1 MERKI
6 EKKIINVLKNLVKEN
21 ISFYIVGG
29 MALVLY
35 GIPRTTLDID
45 IVIPSNKEMVDK
57 LFEIF
62 KKYSLK
68 SKQKD
73 ILLIK
78 EERLLIGQWI
88 TFEDEKGRELFDIFI
103 EEKDKFKEVYKRIK
117 KIEFKEIF
125 LPVAP
130 LEIIKQMKSQSER
143 EIDIYDIKLIEE
155 FEKNNEIF

>member
-45 IVIPSNKEMVDK
+45 IVIPSDKEMVDK

-103 EEKDKFKEVYKRIK
+103 EEKD
-117 KIEFKEIF
+117 
-125 LPVAP
+125 
-130 LEIIKQMKSQSER
+130 
-143 EIDIYDIKLIEE
+143 
-155 FEKNNEIF
+155 